1 MEETLRSPHDGFQAM
16 NTAVQIC
23 PHWIQSGAVP
33 HQGAGRAVPAVC
45 PWCEIEKLRAE
56 YAAYRA
62 DGEPELRT
70 ANAEIE
76 RLQAVAVEF
85 HNIDDVIEIRRL
97 KQELSLAEEGLANYA
112 QEVERLKA
120 ANESLSRALN
130 NLQAARLKRGAPPQ
144 SGCQAPSATEP
155 EKG

>member
-1 MEETLRSPHDGFQAM
+1 V
-16 NTAVQIC
+16 NTAVKIC

-112 QEVERLKA
+112 QENAELRRCLDGGVDCAQEKLRLRA
-120 ANESLSRALN
+120 ALRAEKCPN
-130 NLQAARLKRGAPPQ
+130 PNCPMPQ
-144 SGCQAPSATEP
+144 EP
-155 EKG
+155 QGDKHG